1 MFVLKV
7 KLEASIPEISS
18 SDSALHVSDSWLWEQ
33 IDQSINAPTL
43 QLEDMSDKGQLKP
56 LRRHL

>member
-7 KLEASIPEISS
+7 ELEASIPEISS

-33 IDQSINAPTL
+33 IDQSTNAPTL
-43 QLEDMSDKGQLKP
+43 QLEDTSDKGQLKP
-56 LRRHL
+56 LRRRL